1 MDQQSTSDA
10 QFSADTGN
18 LLPGED
24 PDRITAD
31 EIAHWVNVY
40 EELLTGILWIR
51 ESATCETDAGLL
63 EDRAGHFR
71 RRLSFWRQ
79 RGILGAHE
87 ETARQAKGGTERR
100 GQLAP

>member
-1 MDQQSTSDA
+1 MDQQWTSDA
-10 QFSADTGN
+10 QLSADTGK

-40 EELLTGILWIR
+40 EELLTGIIWIC
-51 ESATCETDAGLL
+51 ESATRERLRDSGLL
-63 EDRAGHFR
+63 EDKVGHFR

-79 RGILGAHE
+79 RAILAAQE
-87 ETARQAKGGTERR
+87 ETEG
-100 GQLAP
+100 